1 MSAILD
7 FIGSIFG
14 YVLWFFFDLFD
25 NYSLAIVCFALI
37 IKILFFPLDIKAKIT
52 AARSAKTFSKQA
64 AIRKMYKDNPQKQAE
79 EIAKL
84 TEKEG
89 LSGGFG
95 SLIQTAFQIIS
106 IFGIFRAIVKPLT
119 NMFHISADKV
129 NSAVAKLPALANEG
143 LNLIK
148 GYDQLSV
155 VKFAPGRFHIF
166 DMFKSSE
173 VSDILDFNK
182 GFNFFGIDFSLTPKG
197 FSLFNVVWLFPLCCF
212 LTSII
217 SVYINQK
224 VSKTSDMPGGVKITP
239 YLMMI
244 PYLFF
249 AVNTPIAVGFY
260 YIVTNI
266 LTIIETLIIAK
277 FFSPAKLVAKAEAAR
292 IARLLQEEKNV
303 GKKK

>member
-25 NYSLAIVCFALI
+25 NYSLAIVCFSLI
-37 IKILFFPLDIKAKIT
+37 IKLLFFPLDIKAKIT
-52 AARSAKTFSKQA
+52 AAKSAKTFAKQA
-64 AIRKMYKDNPQKQAE
+64 AIRKMYKDNPKKQAE
-79 EIAKL
+79 EINKL
-84 TEKEG
+84 AEKEG
-89 LSGGFG
+89 MGGGLG
-95 SLIQTAFQIIS
+95 SLAQVIFQFVS

-129 NSAVAKLPALANEG
+129 AAAISKLPSLASEN

-155 VKFAPGRFHIF
+155 VKFAPDRWHIF
-166 DMFKSSE
+166 DMFNNSE
-173 VSDILDFNK
+173 MSDILDFNK
-182 GFNFFGIDFSLTPKG
+182 GFNFLGIDFSLTPKG
-197 FSLFNVVWLFPLCCF
+197 FGFLNIVWLFPLCCF

-217 SVYINQK
+217 SVYIIQR
-224 VSKTSDMPGGVKITP
+224 VSKMHDMPGCVKFVP
-239 YLMMI
+239 YAMMI

-260 YIVTNI
+260 YIITNI
-266 LTIIETLIIAK
+266 LTIIETFVIAK
-277 FFSPAKLVAKAEAAR
+277 FFSPAKLVAKSEAAR
-292 IARLLQEEKNV
+292 VARLFEEEKGV
-303 GKKK
+303 GKK

>member
-25 NYSLAIVCFALI
+25 NYTLAIVCFSLI
-37 IKILFFPLDIKAKIT
+37 VKLLFFPLDIKAKIT
-52 AARSAKTFSKQA
+52 AAKSAKTFSKQA
-64 AIRKMYKDNPQKQAE
+64 AIRKMYKDNPKKQAE

-89 LSGGFG
+89 MSGGVG
-95 SLIQTAFQIIS
+95 SLVQMIFQIVS

-119 NMFHISADKV
+119 NMFHISAEKV
-129 NSAVAKLPALANEG
+129 AAAVAKLPALANEG
-143 LNLIK
+143 VNLIK

-155 VKFAPGRFHIF
+155 VKFAPARLHVF
-166 DMFKSSE
+166 DMFNNSE
-173 VSDILDFNK
+173 ISDILDFNK

-197 FSLFNVVWLFPLCCF
+197 FSFFNIVWLFPLCCF

-224 VSKTSDMPGGVKITP
+224 VSKMNDMPGCVKLMP
-239 YLMMI
+239 YTMMI

-266 LTIIETLIIAK
+266 LTIIETFVIAK
-277 FFSPAKLVAKAEAAR
+277 FFSPAKLIARGEAAR
-292 IARLLQEEKNV
+292 IARLLEEEKNIN
-303 GKKK
+303 KK